1 MFKKIGKSAELS
13 KNRIIDK
20 LAVATREKAISR
32 AKTRILLHGRKVEE
46 YSQED
51 LETIVKEE
59 EDKIVAGYRKMGLVG
74 LLALVGIGVF

>member
-20 LAVATREKAISR
+20 LAVSTREKAISR
-32 AKTRILLHGRKVEE
+32 AKTRILLHGRTVEE
-46 YSQED
+46 YSQDD

-59 EDKIVAGYRKMGLVG
+59 EDKIVSGYRKMGLVG
-74 LLALVGIGVF
+74 LLALLGIGVF